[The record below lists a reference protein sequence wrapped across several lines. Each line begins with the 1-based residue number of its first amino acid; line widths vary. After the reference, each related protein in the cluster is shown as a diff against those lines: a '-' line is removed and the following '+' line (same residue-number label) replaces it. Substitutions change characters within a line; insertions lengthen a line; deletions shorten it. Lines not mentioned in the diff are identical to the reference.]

1 LKRKRKL
8 FYEFHGLAGV
18 LGQIFKDVHFERKK
32 NPLKMIQLHAQ
43 RATLGSEKNE
53 TFALQNE

>member
-1 LKRKRKL
+1 MALLVYLDKYSRTCTLK
-8 FYEFHGLAGV
+8 E
-18 LGQIFKDVHFERKK
+18 KK
-32 NPLKMIQLHAQ
+32 TPLKMIQLHAQ